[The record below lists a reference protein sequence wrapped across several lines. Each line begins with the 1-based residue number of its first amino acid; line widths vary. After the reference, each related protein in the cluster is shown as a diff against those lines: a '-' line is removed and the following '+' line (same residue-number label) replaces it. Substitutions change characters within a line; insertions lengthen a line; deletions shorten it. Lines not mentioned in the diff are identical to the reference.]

1 MKRGT
6 LVTVA
11 MTALAG
17 ALLLFAS
24 GRVWGAATVGA
35 AGVARQHVSVTGHDV
50 APALSAIGLAL
61 LAMSVALLAA
71 RGPLRRIGGLIVV
84 AIGAAALAGGLRAR
98 NEIGH
103 KLAAH
108 VFPPVAQTI
117 GGSRPAWW
125 VLVVIAGAL
134 AVVAG
139 AASTIGAGKRGGL
152 TSRYDAP
159 TATSKHDDQPV
170 DAWDT
175 IEQGQDPTVEQYTP
189 GYPCSGVRAR
199 RDSCLG

>member
-11 MTALAG
+11 MTAVAG
-17 ALLLFAS
+17 LLLLLAS
-24 GRVWGAATVGA
+24 GRTWGAATVGA
-35 AGVARQHVSVTGHDV
+35 PGAARQHVSVTGHDV

-98 NEIGH
+98 NDVGH
-103 KLAAH
+103 KLAAR
-108 VFPPVAQTI
+108 VFASSAQTI
-117 GGSRPAWW
+117 GGTRPAWW
-125 VLVVIAGAL
+125 LLVVIAGAL

-139 AASTIGAGKRGGL
+139 ALVTIGAGQRGAL
-152 TSRYDAP
+152 DERYDAP
-159 TATSKHDDQPV
+159 SASSDEPAPAT
-170 DAWDT
+170 DAWDA
-175 IEQGQDPTVEQYTP
+175 IEKGQDPTVEP
-189 GYPCSGVRAR
+189 
-199 RDSCLG
+199 

>member
-6 LVTVA
+6 VVTVA

-17 ALLLFAS
+17 ALLLFGS
-24 GRVWGAATVGA
+24 GRTWGAATVGA
-35 AGVARQHVSVTGHDV
+35 ADGARQHVSVTGHDV

-98 NEIGH
+98 NDVGH
-103 KLAAH
+103 KLATK
-108 VFPPVAQTI
+108 VFASSAQTI
-117 GGSRPAWW
+117 GGSRAAWW
-125 VLVVIAGAL
+125 LLVVIAGAV

-139 AASTIGAGKRGGL
+139 AATTIGAGGRGGL
-152 TSRYDAP
+152 GSRYDAP
-159 TATSKHDDQPV
+159 SAATKEDNPPADV
-170 DAWDT
+170 WDA
-175 IEQGQDPTVEQYTP
+175 IEQGQDPTVEQ
-189 GYPCSGVRAR
+189 
-199 RDSCLG
+199 